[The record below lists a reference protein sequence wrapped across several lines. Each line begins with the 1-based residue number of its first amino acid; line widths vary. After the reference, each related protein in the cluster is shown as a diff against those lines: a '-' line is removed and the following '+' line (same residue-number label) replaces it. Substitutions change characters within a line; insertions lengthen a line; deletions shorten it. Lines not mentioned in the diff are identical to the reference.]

1 MPWLM
6 VWRMA
11 TERDSRPAATVA
23 LGDAMEKVGR
33 AAAGGVGEVGY
44 AATLFFESVYWLVL
58 GRRWRQPVRM
68 PSVIAEMMEI
78 GVRAL
83 PIVTV
88 LSVTIGIMLAIQGIH
103 TLRLFGAESRVT
115 LGIALA
121 ITREFAPLITG
132 ILVAGRS
139 GSALAARLGTMSIN
153 QEIDALRVMGINP
166 VRFLVAP
173 SLVAMMVMVPLLTF
187 WADFVGLLGAGLY
200 VGLDLGMSLGAYAD
214 EVLNVMSVGDL
225 THGLSKSVIFAALI
239 TLVAAVN
246 GASVSGG
253 AEGVGRATTRAV
265 VQAIAGILITDML
278 FVFIVTR

>member
-1 MPWLM
+1 M
-6 VWRMA
+6 VWPMVQVMA
-11 TERDSRPAATVA
+11 TEPDSRAAAAVA
-23 LGDAMEKVGR
+23 LADAMEKLGR
-33 AAAGGVGEVGY
+33 AAASGVKEFGY
-44 AATLFFESVYWLVL
+44 AAALFFESVYWLVL

-68 PSVIAEMMEI
+68 PSVVAEMMEI

-115 LGIALA
+115 VGIALS

-139 GSALAARLGTMSIN
+139 GSALAARLGTMNIN

-173 SLVAMMVMVPLLTF
+173 SLVAMMIMVPLLTF
-187 WADFVGLLGAGLY
+187 WSDFVGLLGAGLY
-200 VGLDLGMSLGAYAD
+200 VGFDLGMSLGAYAD
-214 EVLNVMSVGDL
+214 EVLDAISVGDL
-225 THGLSKSVIFAALI
+225 THGLGKSVIFAALI

>member
-1 MPWLM
+1 
-6 VWRMA
+6 MA
-11 TERDSRPAATVA
+11 TEHDSSAAPGVA
-23 LGDAMEKVGR
+23 LMGTVENLGR
-33 AAAGGVGEVGY
+33 ATLAGVQEVGY
-44 AATLFFESVYWLVL
+44 AAALLFESVYWLVL

-68 PSVIAEMMEI
+68 SSVVSEMMQI
-78 GVRAL
+78 GILAL

-88 LSVTIGIMLAIQGIH
+88 LSATIGIMLAIQGIH

-115 LGIALA
+115 LGIALS

-139 GSALAARLGTMSIN
+139 GSALAARLGTMNIN

-173 SLVAMMVMVPLLTF
+173 SLIAMMVMVPLLTF
-187 WADFVGLLGAGLY
+187 WADLVGLLGAGMY
-200 VGLDLGMSLGAYAD
+200 VGIDLGMSLGAYID
-214 EVLNVMSVGDL
+214 EVLNVTSVDDL
-225 THGLSKSVIFAALI
+225 THGLGKSIIFAALI
-239 TLVAAVN
+239 TLVAVVN

-253 AEGVGRATTRAV
+253 AEGVGRATTRSV
-265 VQAIAGILITDML
+265 VQAIAAILITDML

>member
-1 MPWLM
+1 M

-11 TERDSRPAATVA
+11 AEQDSRPAAAVA
-23 LGDAMEKVGR
+23 LVDAMENFGR
-33 AAAGGVGEVGY
+33 ATVGSGREFGY
-44 AATLFFESVYWLVL
+44 AAALFSESVYWLVL

-68 PSVIAEMMEI
+68 SSVVAEMMQI
-78 GVRAL
+78 GIRAL

-88 LSVTIGIMLAIQGIH
+88 LSATIGIMLAIQGIH

-115 LGIALA
+115 LGIALS

-139 GSALAARLGTMSIN
+139 GSALAARLGTMNIN
-153 QEIDALRVMGINP
+153 QEIDALLVMGINP

-187 WADFVGLLGAGLY
+187 WADLVGLLGAGIY
-200 VGLDLGMSLGAYAD
+200 VGIDLGMSLGAYAD
-214 EVLNVMSVGDL
+214 EVLDATSVGDL

-239 TLVAAVN
+239 TLVATVN

-253 AEGVGRATTRAV
+253 AEGVGRATTRSV

>member
-1 MPWLM
+1 
-6 VWRMA
+6 MA
-11 TERDSRPAATVA
+11 AEQDSRSQPAAVLA
-23 LGDAMEKVGR
+23 DGIEGVGR
-33 AAAGGVGEVGY
+33 TAVSGIKEFGY
-44 AATLFFESVYWLVL
+44 AAALFFESIYWLVL
-58 GRRWRQPVRM
+58 GRRWRQPVRSA
-68 PSVIAEMMEI
+68 SVASEMMQI
-78 GVRAL
+78 GILAL

-115 LGIALA
+115 LGIALS

-139 GSALAARLGTMSIN
+139 GSALAARLGTMNIN

-187 WADFVGLLGAGLY
+187 WADVVGLLGAGIY
-200 VGLDLGMSLGAYAD
+200 VSVDLGMSLGAYAD
-214 EVLNVMSVGDL
+214 EVMTATSVNDL
-225 THGLSKSVIFAALI
+225 YHGLGKSVIFAALI
-239 TLVAAVN
+239 TLVAVVN
-246 GASVSGG
+246 GASVTGG
-253 AEGVGRATTRAV
+253 AEGVGRATTRSV
-265 VQAIAGILITDML
+265 VQSIAAILITDML

>member
-1 MPWLM
+1 MSRILM
-6 VWRMA
+6 VLLVITLAASSAEAQRPNTREGFWASFGFGAMLVW
-11 TERDSRPAATVA
+11 DSLGWLLLGKKRGQTVRP
-23 LGDAMEKVGR
+23 
-33 AAAGGVGEVGY
+33 
-44 AATLFFESVYWLVL
+44 
-58 GRRWRQPVRM
+58 QPVF
-68 PSVIAEMMEI
+68 SEMMEI
-78 GVRAL
+78 GVRAI
-83 PIVTV
+83 PIVSM
-88 LSVTIGIMLAIQGIH
+88 LAVTIGIMLAIQGIH

-115 LGIALA
+115 VGIALS

-139 GSALAARLGTMSIN
+139 GSALAARLGTMNIN

-200 VGLDLGMSLGAYAD
+200 VGVDLGISLGAYAD
-214 EVLNVMSVGDL
+214 EVFTVTSVGDL
-225 THGLSKSVIFAALI
+225 THGLGKSLIFAALI
-239 TLVAAVN
+239 TLVAVVN

-253 AEGVGRATTRAV
+253 AEGVGRATTRSV
-265 VQAIAGILITDML
+265 VQAIAAILITDML

>member
-1 MPWLM
+1 
-6 VWRMA
+6 MA
-11 TERDSRPAATVA
+11 TDQDSRTSPGVA
-23 LGDAMEKVGR
+23 LADGMERFGR
-33 AAAGGVGEVGY
+33 AAIDAVKEFGFG
-44 AATLFFESVYWLVL
+44 AALFFESVYWLVQ

-68 PSVIAEMMEI
+68 SSIASEMMQI
-78 GVRAL
+78 GIRAV

-88 LSVTIGIMLAIQGIH
+88 LSMTIGIMLAIQGIH

-115 LGIALA
+115 VGIALS

-187 WADFVGLLGAGLY
+187 WADVVGLLGAGLY
-200 VGLDLGMSLGAYAD
+200 VGVDLGISLGAYAD
-214 EVLNVMSVGDL
+214 EVLNVTSVGDL
-225 THGLSKSVIFAALI
+225 THGLGKSFIFAALI
-239 TLVAAVN
+239 TLVAVVN

-253 AEGVGRATTRAV
+253 AEGVGRATTRSV
-265 VQAIAGILITDML
+265 VQAIAAILITDML

>member
-1 MPWLM
+1 MVWRM

-11 TERDSRPAATVA
+11 TEQDSRPAATMA
-23 LGDAMEKVGR
+23 SIDAMEKLGR
-33 AAAGGVGEVGY
+33 ATVDGVREVGY
-44 AATLFFESVYWLVL
+44 AAALFFESVYWLVL

-68 PSVIAEMMEI
+68 SSVVAEMMQI
-78 GVRAL
+78 GIRAL

-88 LSVTIGIMLAIQGIH
+88 LSATIGIMLAIQGIH

-139 GSALAARLGTMSIN
+139 GSALAARLGTMNIN

-187 WADFVGLLGAGLY
+187 WGDFVGLLGAGLY

-214 EVLNVMSVGDL
+214 EVLDAISVGDL
-225 THGLSKSVIFAALI
+225 THGLGKSVIFAALI
-239 TLVAAVN
+239 TLVAAAN

-253 AEGVGRATTRAV
+253 AEGVGRATTRSV

>member
-1 MPWLM
+1 M
-6 VWRMA
+6 VQVMA
-11 TERDSRPAATVA
+11 TEPDSRAAAAVA
-23 LGDAMEKVGR
+23 LADAMERLGR
-33 AAAGGVGEVGY
+33 AAADGVKEFGY
-44 AATLFFESVYWLVL
+44 AAALFFESVYWLVL
-58 GRRWRQPVRM
+58 GRRWRQRVTM
-68 PSVIAEMMEI
+68 PSVVAEMMEI
-78 GVRAL
+78 GIRAL

-115 LGIALA
+115 LGIALS

-139 GSALAARLGTMSIN
+139 GSALAARLGTMNIN

-173 SLVAMMVMVPLLTF
+173 SLVAMMIMLPLLTF
-187 WADFVGLLGAGLY
+187 WSDFVGLLGAGLY

-214 EVLNVMSVGDL
+214 EVLDAMSVGDL
-225 THGLSKSVIFAALI
+225 THGLGKSVIFAALI